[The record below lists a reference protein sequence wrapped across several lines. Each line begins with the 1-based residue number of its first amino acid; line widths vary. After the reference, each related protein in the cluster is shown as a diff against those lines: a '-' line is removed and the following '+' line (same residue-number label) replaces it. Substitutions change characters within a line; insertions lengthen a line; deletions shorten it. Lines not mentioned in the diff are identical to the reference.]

1 MALGVKEYNDFYLL
15 QPELLNE
22 TTLKQV
28 LELVSI
34 KCVLMCMQCCELQT
48 TAIDLHSM

>member
-1 MALGVKEYNDFYLL
+1 MASGVKESNDFYLL

-22 TTLKQV
+22 TALKQV

-34 KCVLMCMQCCELQT
+34 K
-48 TAIDLHSM
+48 

>member
-1 MALGVKEYNDFYLL
+1 MESGCKQSNDFYLL

-22 TTLKQV
+22 TALKQI

-34 KCVLMCMQCCELQT
+34 KLTDYDSTDIMFCSISLQV
-48 TAIDLHSM
+48 